1 MPGGEHGGLTNGTGN
16 GKKPEEV
23 CQQVFLLIVF
33 RNWFIQVAVER
44 GNDSA
49 SLSLAAVCWTG
60 AGDGLGGGY
69 VLGPLDP
76 SLERSSAKWVFLKMG
91 QKRGGLPGA
100 GH

>member
-1 MPGGEHGGLTNGTGN
+1 MPGGEHGGLTNGTGT